1 MVLNAKVC
9 MLEVLLIRPGATTF
23 DEDGR
28 IKGSLDIPLS
38 PQGIQQAEAA
48 AKSLAG
54 MKIDC
59 LYAAPCE
66 SAQDTARYIARRTGW
81 KQKNLECLLNV
92 DHGLW
97 QGKLVEEVRRLQPR
111 VYRQFQE
118 HPESVCPPG
127 GETLSAAS
135 ARVEHVLAKL
145 KRKHEGHR
153 IGIVVPE
160 PMASIVRCH
169 FLGGT
174 IEDMWKSETDAGT
187 WDLLVVDPV
196 PAPHLVPNRSGAVAF
211 T

>member
-1 MVLNAKVC
+1 MVPNAKVC

-48 AKSLAG
+48 AKSLSG
-54 MKIDC
+54 MKLDC

-81 KQKNLECLLNV
+81 KQKTLDCLLNV

-118 HPESVCPPG
+118 HRKAYALP
-127 GETLSAAS
+127 AA
-135 ARVEHVLAKL
+135 K
-145 KRKHEGHR
+145 
-153 IGIVVPE
+153 P
-160 PMASIVRCH
+160 
-169 FLGGT
+169 
-174 IEDMWKSETDAGT
+174 
-187 WDLLVVDPV
+187 
-196 PAPHLVPNRSGAVAF
+196 
-211 T
+211 

>member
-1 MVLNAKVC
+1 MVPNAKVC

-38 PQGIQQAEAA
+38 PKGIQQAEAA
-48 AKSLAG
+48 AKSFSG
-54 MKIDC
+54 MKLDC
-59 LYAAPCE
+59 LYVAPCE
-66 SAQDTARYIARRTGW
+66 SAQDTARFITRRTGW
-81 KQKNLECLLNV
+81 KQKTLDCLLNV

-118 HPESVCPPG
+118 NPESVCPPG

-135 ARVEHVLAKL
+135 ARVEHVLGKL
-145 KRKHEGHR
+145 KRKHDGHR
-153 IGIVVPE
+153 IGLVVPE

-187 WDLLVVDPV
+187 WDLLMVGPV
-196 PAPHLVPNRSGAVAF
+196 PEPALVVNRSGVVAF

>member
-1 MVLNAKVC
+1 MVPNAKVC

-23 DEDGR
+23 DEEGR
-28 IKGSLDIPLS
+28 IKGALDIPLS
-38 PQGIQQAEAA
+38 PKGIQQAEVA
-48 AKSLAG
+48 AKSFGG
-54 MKIDC
+54 MKLDC

-66 SAQDTARYIARRTGW
+66 SAQDTARYIVRRTGW
-81 KQKNLECLLNV
+81 KQKTLECLLNV

-118 HPESVCPPG
+118 NPESVCPPG
-127 GETLSAAS
+127 GETLSAAN
-135 ARVEHVLAKL
+135 ARVENVLDKL
-145 KRKHEGHR
+145 KRKHQGHR
-153 IGIVVPE
+153 IGLVVPE

-196 PAPHLVPNRSGAVAF
+196 PETARVANRSGAVAF

>member
-1 MVLNAKVC
+1 MVPYAKVC
-9 MLEVLLIRPGATTF
+9 MLEILLIRPGATTF

-38 PQGIQQAEAA
+38 PLGIQQAEAA
-48 AKSLAG
+48 AKSFSG

-59 LYAAPCE
+59 LYIAPCE

-81 KQKNLECLLNV
+81 KQKTLDCLLNV

-118 HPESVCPPG
+118 NPENVCPPG
-127 GETLSAAS
+127 GETLHAAS
-135 ARVEHVLAKL
+135 ARVEGVLDKL
-145 KRKHEGHR
+145 KRKHQNQR

-169 FLGGT
+169 FLGGA
-174 IEDMWKSETDAGT
+174 IVDMWKSETDAGT
-187 WDLLVVDPV
+187 WDLLVIDPKPV
-196 PAPHLVPNRSGAVAF
+196 PTLVENHTGAVAF
-211 T
+211 S

>member
-1 MVLNAKVC
+1 

-38 PQGIQQAEAA
+38 PRGIQQAEAA
-48 AKSLAG
+48 AKSLSG

-81 KQKNLECLLNV
+81 KQKTLECLLNV

-97 QGKLVEEVRRLQPR
+97 QGKLVDEVRRLQPR

-118 HPESVCPPG
+118 HPESVCAPG
-127 GETLSAAS
+127 GETLSDAS
-135 ARVEHVLAKL
+135 ARVENGLEIL

-160 PMASIVRCH
+160 PLASIVRCH

-196 PAPHLVPNRSGAVAF
+196 PAASLVENRSSVVAF

>member
-1 MVLNAKVC
+1 MVFNAKVC

-48 AKSLAG
+48 AKSLVG

-81 KQKNLECLLNV
+81 KHKTLECLLNV

-135 ARVEHVLAKL
+135 ARVESVLDKL
-145 KRKHEGHR
+145 KRKHAGHR
-153 IGIVVPE
+153 FGIVVPE

-174 IEDMWKSETDAGT
+174 MGDMWKSETDAGT
-187 WDLLVVDPV
+187 WDLLVVDPAV
-196 PAPHLVPNRSGAVAF
+196 APSLVPTRSAAVAF

>member
-1 MVLNAKVC
+1 MDFIAKVC
-9 MLEVLLIRPGATTF
+9 MLEVLLIRPGSTVF

-38 PQGIQQAEAA
+38 PRGIQQAEAA
-48 AKSLAG
+48 AKSLNG
-54 MKIDC
+54 MKLDC

-81 KQKNLECLLNV
+81 KQKTLDCLQNV

-97 QGKLVEEVRRLQPR
+97 QGKLVDEVRRLQPR

-118 HPESVCPPG
+118 TPESVCPPG
-127 GETLSAAS
+127 GETLAAAA
-135 ARVEHVLAKL
+135 ARVEHVLDKL
-145 KRKHEGHR
+145 KRKHQGHR
-153 IGIVVPE
+153 IGMVVPE

-169 FLGGT
+169 FLGGM
-174 IEDMWKSETDAGT
+174 IEDMWKAETDAGT
-187 WDLLVVDPV
+187 WELVVVDPV
-196 PAPHLVPNRSGAVAF
+196 PVIASLQKQTSAVAF